1 MCGIFGTT
9 KLYSEDTI
17 RKKIAKTNFRG
28 PDFSDFKTFSNNL
41 TFGHNRLAIIDLD
54 DRSNQPFEYENLT
67 IVFNGEIFNFQEI
80 RSCLISDGYVFSTL
94 SDTEVI
100 CASYLKWGEDCVKKF
115 NGMFS
120 FVIFDYKND
129 ILFGARDR
137 LGKKPFYYL
146 FQNGHFE
153 FASQPSVIAIG
164 NSLTLSNEAISQFL
178 VWSFIPEP
186 NSIYNEVSKLLPG
199 HRFIYD
205 LKNEDLTISKY
216 WELDVNPDLTFSSFS
231 EAKGNLK
238 SILDDSVKLRMI
250 ADVPIG
256 VFLSGGTD
264 SSLVTAIAQ
273 NYSINKINTF
283 CIKFS
288 NAIFDESRQAESIAK
303 YLGTHHNTIECN
315 PSDLETLL
323 DNYFQYFDEPF
334 GDSSAIPTMLIS
346 KQTKKS
352 ITVALSGDGGDEFF
366 MGYTRYDWINYFDKI
381 FKLPLPIR
389 QLASQVVK
397 NIPFKYHDQISK
409 ILPLNT
415 IDDAYKS
422 ILAKQDNNVFIDP
435 SLSDYKYFDNWLKS
449 SKNIIERVSD
459 YDIKN
464 YLNNDINTK
473 VDRSSMAY
481 ALEIR
486 SPLMDYRILE
496 FSKKIP
502 TGFKHTIFNKKIILK
517 DILYDYIPQKYFSNK
532 KNGFG
537 APISNWFKDDLKAL
551 LNDTITKNN
560 LDLIPNINSDYIMK
574 LLYKND
580 QKYQD
585 NSVLFWNL
593 IILIN
598 WIKKNKY

>member
-9 KLYSEDTI
+9 KLYSESII
-17 RKKIAKTNFRG
+17 RNKIAKTSFRG

-54 DRSNQPFEYENLT
+54 ERSNQPFEYDNLS

-80 RSCLISDGYVFSTL
+80 RSCLKNDGYIFSTL

-100 CASYLKWGEDCVKKF
+100 CASYLKWGEDCVNQF

-120 FVIFDYKND
+120 FVIFDYKNN

-137 LGKKPFYYL
+137 LGKKPFYYM

-164 NSLTLSNEAISQFL
+164 NTLTFSNESISQFL

-186 NSIYNEVSKLLPG
+186 NSIYNEVAKLLPG
-199 HRFIYD
+199 HKFIYD
-205 LKNEDLTISKY
+205 LKSKDLTISKY
-216 WELDVNPDLTFSSFS
+216 WDLELKSDVTFSSFS
-231 EAKGNLK
+231 EAKSKLK
-238 SILDDSVKLRMI
+238 DILNDSVKLRMI

-264 SSLVTAIAQ
+264 SSLVAATAQ
-273 NYSINKINTF
+273 NISINKINTY
-283 CIKFS
+283 CIKFP
-288 NAIFDESRQAESIAK
+288 NAIYDESSQAESIAK
-303 YLGTHHNTIECN
+303 YLGTDHNTIECR
-315 PSDLETLL
+315 PSDLVNLL
-323 DNYFQYFDEPF
+323 EDYFQYFDEPF
-334 GDSSAIPTMLIS
+334 GDSSAIPTMLLS

-389 QLASQVVK
+389 QIASQVVK

-409 ILPLNT
+409 TLRFNT
-415 IDDAYKS
+415 IDEVYKS

-435 SLSDYKYFDNWLKS
+435 SLADYEYFDNWLKS
-449 SKNIIERVSD
+449 SKDIIERVSD

-486 SPLMDYRILE
+486 APLMDYRILE
-496 FSKKIP
+496 FSKMIP
-502 TGFKHTIFNKKIILK
+502 TEFKYSFSNKKIILK
-517 DILYDYIPQKYFSNK
+517 DLLYDYIPQKYFSRK
-532 KNGFG
+532 KVGFG

-560 LDLIPNINSDYIMK
+560 LDLIPNLNSDYILR
-574 LLYKND
+574 LLYNTD

-593 IILIN
+593 IVLIN
-598 WIKKNKY
+598 WIKKN

>member
-9 KLYSEDTI
+9 KIYSESII
-17 RKKIAKTNFRG
+17 RKKIANTSFRG

-54 DRSNQPFEYENLT
+54 ERSNQPFEYDNLT

-80 RSCLISDGYVFSTL
+80 RSCLKNDGYIFSTL

-100 CASYLKWGEDCVKKF
+100 CASYLKWGEDCVNHF

-120 FVIFDYKND
+120 FVIFDYKNN

-137 LGKKPFYYL
+137 LGKKPFYYM

-164 NSLTLSNEAISQFL
+164 NPLTLSSEAISQFL

-199 HRFIYD
+199 HKFIFD
-205 LKNEDLTISKY
+205 LHSKDLTISKY
-216 WELDVNPDLTFSSFS
+216 WDLEYTSGITFSSFS
-231 EAKGNLK
+231 EAKGKLK
-238 SILDDSVKLRMI
+238 NILDDSVKLRMI

-264 SSLVTAIAQ
+264 SSLIAATAQ
-273 NYSINKINTF
+273 NISINKINTY

-288 NAIFDESRQAESIAK
+288 NAIYDESRQAERIAK
-303 YLGTHHNTIECN
+303 YLGTDHNTIECS
-315 PSDLETLL
+315 PSDLVLL
-323 DNYFQYFDEPF
+323 LEDYFQYFDEPF
-334 GDSSAIPTMLIS
+334 GDSSAIPTMLLS

-366 MGYTRYDWINYFDKI
+366 MGYTRYDWIYYFDKI

-389 QLASQVVK
+389 QFASQVVK

-409 ILPLNT
+409 TLCFNT
-415 IDDAYKS
+415 IDEAYKS
-422 ILAKQDNNVFIDP
+422 ILAKKDNNIFLDP
-435 SLSDYKYFDNWLKS
+435 SLSDYKYFDIWLNS
-449 SKNIIERVSD
+449 GKNIIERVSD

-486 SPLMDYRILE
+486 APLMDYRILE

-502 TGFKHTIFNKKIILK
+502 TEYKYSLSNKKIILK
-517 DILYDYIPQKYFSNK
+517 DLLYDYIPPKYFSRK
-532 KNGFG
+532 KVGFG
-537 APISNWFKDDLKAL
+537 APISNWFKNDLKGL

-560 LDLIPNINSDYIMK
+560 LDLIPNLNSDYILR
-574 LLYKND
+574 LLYNND

-593 IILIN
+593 IVLIN
-598 WIKKNKY
+598 WIKKN